1 MSTNQDMVVLT
12 LTNFR
17 CFDYFQLKLSPND
30 NFILLSA
37 PSGSGK
43 TSILLAF
50 KYAVY
55 GTGTKIVK
63 YDKTSCKVELQM
75 NGLHIVREKKPNRLV
90 LTTSEGVFED
100 SVAQSIINMKFNESI
115 DFTEFIDKT
124 PSEKL
129 NFLEKLV
136 FKDVNIIDIKDK
148 CKNLKD
154 KYQSSLDQVVTQLQM
169 SNTVLEDLKKP
180 VVVEYPFKSIYK
192 KNEYT
197 ILKDNEQKKI
207 KDYDEQLK
215 KLKSLLMTK
224 NNELTDLKIFNSFM
238 KSNNDNIEKLNRK
251 LEELEYSK
259 DIVYNGDEYLAK
271 HDKKLKIV
279 IKNRKYM
286 SLENKY
292 NEYIVKHENI
302 IAKETEKDRI
312 EIEKIDSTLWT
323 DYTVEEANDI
333 ITFNN
338 TYLKNL
344 QKIAY
349 LRTQIVNYN
358 GEDVD
363 VMKNKLD
370 EYREMHSEKNDEL
383 ENLKKSGITY
393 KCPGCNIDVCF
404 YEGDLHR
411 YIVVGDNIER
421 NINDIG
427 DELKSISKKIKLL
440 EKNIPSVEHKLDN
453 NKKIQKEIDEIE
465 IVIKNYN
472 EEDNDTKTILSNIEF
487 IEEYVK
493 KQKNDEARKK
503 LLQTRI
509 INSNLE
515 DDIDDLV
522 DQLNEIDI
530 NDEDDC
536 DIDETNED
544 VLRDIVFKERKARN
558 DAKTYND
565 NKISFENDIKELYV
579 KQKYI
584 TKDHIDKYLLVNELS
599 DISNII
605 DNITDE
611 INVTETNYKES
622 SILLKNSALYD
633 QYIKDIEYYRTWED
647 KCQKLMSSQNIAQ
660 IELSSALTLNTK
672 VREAENIVLLNI
684 VERLNDYAKVYLDE
698 FFDNSMTAILTT
710 FKEVGIKST
719 IKPTISMNIVYNSH
733 VCDLSSLSCGERAR
747 LNMAFVMAFNEIY
760 KTPLLML
767 DEQTSNLDAENT
779 MKVFDFVKEVY
790 NGKILVVAHQ
800 VVLGIFDRVIEL

>member
-1 MSTNQDMVVLT
+1 M
-12 LTNFR
+12 
-17 CFDYFQLKLSPND
+17 
-30 NFILLSA
+30 
-37 PSGSGK
+37 
-43 TSILLAF
+43 
-50 KYAVY
+50 
-55 GTGTKIVK
+55 
-63 YDKTSCKVELQM
+63 
-75 NGLHIVREKKPNRLV
+75 
-90 LTTSEGVFED
+90 
-100 SVAQSIINMKFNESI
+100 
-115 DFTEFIDKT
+115 
-124 PSEKL
+124 
-129 NFLEKLV
+129 
-136 FKDVNIIDIKDK
+136 
-148 CKNLKD
+148 
-154 KYQSSLDQVVTQLQM
+154 
-169 SNTVLEDLKKP
+169 
-180 VVVEYPFKSIYK
+180 
-192 KNEYT
+192 
-197 ILKDNEQKKI
+197 
-207 KDYDEQLK
+207 
-215 KLKSLLMTK
+215 
-224 NNELTDLKIFNSFM
+224 
-238 KSNNDNIEKLNRK
+238 
-251 LEELEYSK
+251 
-259 DIVYNGDEYLAK
+259 
-271 HDKKLKIV
+271 
-279 IKNRKYM
+279 
-286 SLENKY
+286 
-292 NEYIVKHENI
+292 
-302 IAKETEKDRI
+302 
-312 EIEKIDSTLWT
+312 
-323 DYTVEEANDI
+323 
-333 ITFNN
+333 
-338 TYLKNL
+338 
-344 QKIAY
+344 
-349 LRTQIVNYN
+349 
-358 GEDVD
+358 
-363 VMKNKLD
+363 
-370 EYREMHSEKNDEL
+370 
-383 ENLKKSGITY
+383 
-393 KCPGCNIDVCF
+393 
-404 YEGDLHR
+404 
-411 YIVVGDNIER
+411 
-421 NINDIG
+421 
-427 DELKSISKKIKLL
+427 KSISKKIKLL

>member
-1 MSTNQDMVVLT
+1 MSINQDMVVLT

-17 CFDYFQLKLSPND
+17 CFDHYQMKLSPND
-30 NFILLSA
+30 KFILLSA

-154 KYQSSLDQVVTQLQM
+154 KYQLSLDQVVTQLQM
-169 SNTVLEDLKKP
+169 SNTVLQDLKKP

-215 KLKSLLMTK
+215 KLKTLLMTK
-224 NNELTDLKIFNSFM
+224 NNELTDLKIFKSFM
-238 KSNNDNIEKLNRK
+238 KSNNDNIEKLNKK
-251 LEELEYSK
+251 LEELEDSK

-292 NEYIVKHENI
+292 NEYIIKHENI

-312 EIEKIDSTLWT
+312 EIEKIDSTLWA

-349 LRTQIVNYN
+349 LRTQIINYN

-370 EYREMHSEKNDEL
+370 EYREMYSVKNDAL

-393 KCPGCNIDVCF
+393 KCPGCSIDVCF
-404 YEGDLHR
+404 YKGDLHR

-427 DELKSISKKIKLL
+427 DELKSIIKKIKLL
-440 EKNIPSVEHKLDN
+440 EKNIPSVEHKLEN

-465 IVIKNYN
+465 IDIKNYDED
-472 EEDNDTKTILSNIEF
+472 EEDTKTILSNIEF

-503 LLQTRI
+503 LLQTRV

-530 NDEDDC
+530 NDDDDC

-565 NKISFENDIKELYV
+565 NKISFENDINELYV

-584 TKDHIDKYLLVNELS
+584 TKDHLDKYVSVNEIL

-605 DNITDE
+605 NNITDE
-611 INVTETNYKES
+611 INITETNYKES
-622 SILLKNSALYD
+622 SILLKNSGLYD
-633 QYIKDIEYYRTWED
+633 QYIKDIEYYRSWED
-647 KCQKLMSSQNIAQ
+647 KCEKLMSTQNTAQ

-684 VERLNDYAKVYLDE
+684 VERLNDYAKIYLDE
-698 FFDNSMTAILTT
+698 FFDNSLTAILTT
-710 FKEVGIKST
+710 FKEVGVKST

-779 MKVFDFVKEVY
+779 MKVFDFIKDTY

-800 VVLGIFDRVIEL
+800 IVLGIFDRVIEL